1 MPDVFTTAVLARG
14 DTKVR
19 GHFSE
24 THCGPS
30 RRGEQMRQRPS
41 KFRSSAGKRLFNS
54 IRQKQPLVP
63 GVDSG
68 VCPVDTAI
76 ASARHLGKIEIFKN
90 EAVKLT
96 YAGMIASVSNLD
108 K

>member
-1 MPDVFTTAVLARG
+1 V
-14 DTKVR
+14 
-19 GHFSE
+19 
-24 THCGPS
+24 
-30 RRGEQMRQRPS
+30 
-41 KFRSSAGKRLFNS
+41 
-54 IRQKQPLVP
+54 RQKRPLVP
-63 GVDSG
+63 GSRLR

-90 EAVKLT
+90 EAVKLP